1 MNKNILI
8 IGYGDIG
15 NRLSKILKEQS
26 TNIYAVSRHDS
37 LDQNIIKIN
46 WDWLSNSN
54 LDLPKITFDSVIII
68 PKPSNL
74 DENGYRD
81 GFISSLEN
89 ITNSLQ
95 NVNIKSVI
103 AISSTRVYG
112 DHQLGYIDEATL
124 TEPSDFRGNLIK
136 EYELTLNKFFPV
148 YLNILRFSG
157 LYIDSSKHSSHNRL
171 NRNTAAKIISFAI
184 NNLSQNKENNIY
196 NCSEDCEILAS
207 VKSVSNKKL
216 KAAGF
221 IF

>member
-26 TNIYAVSRHDS
+26 ANIYAVSRHGS

-81 GFISSLEN
+81 GFISSLAN
-89 ITNSLQ
+89 IINSLQ
-95 NVNIKSVI
+95 NVDIKSVI

-112 DHQLGYIDEATL
+112 DHQKGPINEETSV
-124 TEPSDFRGNLIK
+124 EPSDFRGRFIK
-136 EYELTLNKFFPV
+136 DYELLLNKSFTNN
-148 YLNILRFSG
+148 LNILRFAG
-157 LYIDSSKHSSHNRL
+157 LYKEDSEHISHNRL
-171 NRNTAAKIISFAI
+171 NRDTAANIISFVI
-184 NNLSQNKENNIY
+184 DKLSGNEANSIY
-196 NCSEDCEILAS
+196 NCSEDSEILES
-207 VKSVSNKKL
+207 TKSIRNDKL
-216 KAAGF
+216 KKAGF
-221 IF
+221 KF